1 MILPGKQ
8 KCLPGIYLPSV
19 QALGKPVY
27 CSANKTKEGEA
38 EGGGDGEEGH
48 QDGTESDGEAGK
60 GCFHPLTLPSRR

>member
-8 KCLPGIYLPSV
+8 KCLPGIFLPSL

-27 CSANKTKEGEA
+27 CGADEAEEGEA

-60 GCFHPLTLPSRR
+60 DRFHPLTLPSRR

>member
-8 KCLPGIYLPSV
+8 KCLPGIFLPSL

-27 CSANKTKEGEA
+27 CGADEAEEGEA

-48 QDGTESDGEAGK
+48 QDGAEGDGKAGK
-60 GCFHPLTLPSRR
+60 VPFHRLTLPLRR

>member
-1 MILPGKQ
+1 MILPS
-8 KCLPGIYLPSV
+8 L

-27 CSANKTKEGEA
+27 CSANEAKEGEA

-60 GCFHPLTLPSRR
+60 GSFHPLTLPSRR